1 MALGTLAEL
10 RTSALATR
18 TDLSGLFG
26 DFLALAEQRIYYG
39 EGNASPLRVLPM
51 EKTSSLTFT
60 SGSAALPDD
69 FLDKRALY
77 WEGAQ
82 TVSLCYEPP
91 SVFYPLSRDRQGSS
105 LPYAYTIEGETI
117 KLSPSI
123 SGTGKLLY
131 YGRAAAL
138 ASDPD
143 TNVILEKWPGV
154 YLFGCQIEIYRYI
167 RDDNEMAKAMR
178 MYTDAVTA
186 ANNQTIAAR
195 SYGGPLLRRVGF
207 GV

>member
-51 EKTSSLTFT
+51 EKTGTLTFT

-69 FLDKRALY
+69 FLDKSALY
-77 WEGAQ
+77 WEGSQ

-105 LPYAYTIEGETI
+105 LPHAYTIEGETI
-117 KLSPSI
+117 KLSPAMA
-123 SGTGKLLY
+123 GTGKLLY